1 MTLTFAMA
9 VWEKGS
15 IAESSLE
22 VQIAMGL
29 CPPLKIWLFLLYFSL
44 QFLIQD
50 WSVWY
55 TLLILAHLV
64 WDRGLNSLQPALAS

>member
-29 CPPLKIWLFLLYFSL
+29 CPPPKNMIVSIVFFIAIFNSG
-44 QFLIQD
+44 
-50 WSVWY
+50 
-55 TLLILAHLV
+55 LV
-64 WDRGLNSLQPALAS
+64 SMIHTFNPSTFVLRQGTQ